1 MAGFFVCEM
10 MGRFAGDL
18 MADYPTRE
26 EAITLLHTYTKTDS
40 LRRHALGVEQAM
52 RKMAEKYDGD
62 SDEWGITGL
71 MHDFDYEKYPSMDD
85 HPFKGNEI
93 LKSKG
98 YPESITQAIMGHAT
112 YSGVPRET
120 DMAKALFAVDE
131 LTGFIFAVTYV
142 RPSKSIFE
150 VKPRSVKKK
159 LKQKSFAASVLREDI
174 FQSVEELGVDLT
186 EHIQFVIDALSEKAQ
201 ELGLKGDATAEISV
215 K

>member
-1 MAGFFVCEM
+1 MSDF
-10 MGRFAGDL
+10 
-18 MADYPTRE
+18 PNRE
-26 EAITLLHTYTKTDS
+26 DAIKLLHKYTKTDS

-52 RKMAEKYDGD
+52 RKMAGKYNGD
-62 SDEWGITGL
+62 PDEWGITGL
-71 MHDFDYEKYPSMDD
+71 MHDFDYEM
-85 HPFKGNEI
+85 HPTIEEHPYIGNEI

-112 YSGVPRET
+112 YTGVSRET

-150 VKPRSVKKK
+150 VKPKSVKKK

-186 EHIQFVIDALSEKAQ
+186 EHIQFVIDALSEKAE
-201 ELGLKGDATAEISV
+201 ELGLKGELE
-215 K
+215 

>member
-1 MAGFFVCEM
+1 MS
-10 MGRFAGDL
+10 
-18 MADYPTRE
+18 DYPLRE
-26 EAITLLHTYTKTDS
+26 ESMKLLYEYTKTDS
-40 LRRHALGVEQAM
+40 LSRHALGVEQSM
-52 RKMAEKYDGD
+52 RKMAVKYNGD
-62 SDEWGITGL
+62 PNEWGITGL
-71 MHDFDYEKYPSMDD
+71 MHDFDYEMNPTIEE
-85 HPFKGNEI
+85 HPYKGNEI

-112 YSGVPRET
+112 YTGVSRET

-150 VKPRSVKKK
+150 VKPKSVIKK

-186 EHIQFVIDALSEKAQ
+186 EHIQFVIDALAEKAE
-201 ELGLKGDATAEISV
+201 ELGLKGETE
-215 K
+215 